1 MMNFKKLGIIIQRE
15 YLNKVKKKSFL
26 LITFLAPVLFAA
38 IAILPTVIM
47 LGTKEEAKKVGVV
60 DRSGIVLPFL
70 ESNDN
75 VEYIDLGADAPV
87 DSIKTDLKGRG
98 IDVLLCLSELDSVS
112 RTVTAD
118 TYSVKPIGMDTGENI
133 ENRINDAVEAYRID
147 SYGIENLETIMAEV
161 KSNVHLHSYTVDE
174 SGNEKISES
183 GVYMAVS
190 MILGMMLY
198 MFIALFSG
206 MVMSS
211 VIEEKS
217 SRVVEV
223 LVSSVKATELM
234 FGKIIGVALVA
245 LTQFLLW
252 IVLTGA
258 IVGVAGGIIGMDK
271 LMSVGS
277 KATEVPG
284 VDMSEMGIHPDFG
297 MGDLSTTLEMTSGEG
312 LEMTSGEVLE
322 MTSGEVLEMTES
334 ADSLVAQADTVAA
347 AAEPT
352 GMEAVMS
359 TLGNL
364 NVGQILVAFLIFFIF
379 GYLLYASL
387 FAAIG
392 SGVENEGDSTQL
404 QLPVTIPLMLGF
416 FVALYAFKA
425 PDSQLVFWFSMI
437 PFTSPIVMLA
447 RIPFGVATWELIL
460 SIVLLVGTFIACAW
474 ASAKIYKVG
483 ILMYGKKSTFK
494 DLWKWL
500 KQK

>member
-75 VEYIDLGADAPV
+75 VEYIDLGAGAPV
-87 DSIKTDLKGRG
+87 DSIKTNLEAWGV
-98 IDVLLCLSELDSVS
+98 DVLLSISELDESTKNVS
-112 RTVTAD
+112 AD
-118 TYSVKPIGMDTGENI
+118 TYSVKPLGMDTGENI

-147 SYGIENLETIMAEV
+147 SYGIENLESIMKEV
-161 KSNVHLHSYTVDE
+161 KSNVRIHSYTVDE

-223 LVSSVKATELM
+223 LVSSVKATELL

-258 IVGVAGGIIGMDK
+258 IVGIAGGIIGMDK
-271 LMSVGS
+271 LMDMGQKSV
-277 KATEVPG
+277 EVS
-284 VDMSEMGIHPDFG
+284 DMGIHPEDMG
-297 MGDLSTTLEMTSGEG
+297 MDMDLEALTAP
-312 LEMTSGEVLE
+312 
-322 MTSGEVLEMTES
+322 
-334 ADSLVAQADTVAA
+334 ADSVATS
-347 AAEPT
+347 EPT

-359 TLGNL
+359 TIGNL
-364 NVGQILVAFLIFFIF
+364 NLGLILFAFLIFFVF

-392 SGVENEGDSTQL
+392 SAVENEGDSSQL
-404 QLPVTIPLMLGF
+404 QLPVTIPLMIGF

-460 SIVLLVGTFIACAW
+460 SIVLLIGTFVACAW

>member
-1 MMNFKKLGIIIQRE
+1 MNFKKLGIVIQRE

-26 LITFLAPVLFAA
+26 LITFLTPVLFAA
-38 IAILPTVIM
+38 IAILPSLIM
-47 LGTKEEAKKVGVV
+47 MGTKEAAKEVGVV
-60 DRSGIVLPFL
+60 DRSGIVMPFL
-70 ESNDN
+70 ENGE
-75 VEYIDLGADAPV
+75 VLVYKDLGADADV
-87 DSIKTDLKGRG
+87 DAIKGDLRGAG
-98 IDVLLCLSELDSVS
+98 IDILLTISPLDPETKSVS
-112 RTVTAD
+112 AD
-118 TYSVKPIGMDTGENI
+118 TYSDKPLGMDSGSSI

-147 SYGIENLETIMAEV
+147 SYGIENLEDIMNSV
-161 KSNVHLHSYTVDE
+161 KSNVHVHNYTISE
-174 SGNEKISES
+174 SGEEKISES
-183 GVYMAVS
+183 GVYMAIS
-190 MILGMMLY
+190 MILGIAIY

-252 IVLTGA
+252 IVLTLLLLA
-258 IVGVAGGIIGMDK
+258 VAMGIIGKDK
-271 LMSVGS
+271 MMGMMQDDPTTEMVSQMGGMQ
-277 KATEVPG
+277 APGMEVPLDQALAAATDTTAVAG
-284 VDMSEMGIHPDFG
+284 VPSG
-297 MGDLSTTLEMTSGEG
+297 MG
-312 LEMTSGEVLE
+312 V
-322 MTSGEVLEMTES
+322 
-334 ADSLVAQADTVAA
+334 
-347 AAEPT
+347 
-352 GMEAVMS
+352 VMS
-359 TLGNL
+359 TLGNINL
-364 NVGQILVAFLIFFIF
+364 GQILLSFLVYFVF

-392 SGVENEGDSTQL
+392 SAVENEGDSTQL

-425 PDSQLVFWFSMI
+425 PDSSLVFWGSMI

-447 RIPFGVATWELIL
+447 RIPFGVPGWELAL
-460 SIVLLVGTFIACAW
+460 SMVLLVGTFAACAW

-483 ILMYGKKSTFK
+483 ILMYGKKSSFK